1 MENSVIEILLIEDD
15 HDDAEFTIH
24 ALRKNNLANNLR
36 HIDNGEEAL
45 DFLYDSRNASPK
57 IILLD
62 LRMPRVDG
70 IQILRK
76 LKSDREKSQI
86 PVIVMVSSMDGKNY
100 VESFKVRADA
110 YITKPMDFKKFFNAI
125 ADLGLTWTILSTPEF
140 KGQQV

>member
-15 HDDAEFTIH
+15 QDDAEFTIH

-45 DFLYDSRNASPK
+45 EFLYNSGNRTPK

-62 LRMPRVDG
+62 LRMPRIDG
-70 IQILRK
+70 IQILKR
-76 LKSDREKSQI
+76 LKNDPEKKSI
-86 PVIVMVSSMDGKNY
+86 PVIVMVSSLDGKSY

-110 YITKPMDFKKFFNAI
+110 YISKPLDFKKFFNAI
-125 ADLGLTWTILSTPEF
+125 AELGLTWTILSTPELR
-140 KGQQV
+140 GQQA

>member
-15 HDDAEFTIH
+15 HDDAEFAIH

-45 DFLYDSRNASPK
+45 EFLYNSGNIAPK

-70 IQILRK
+70 IQILKR
-76 LKSDREKSQI
+76 LKSDPEKKNI
-86 PVIVMVSSMDGKNY
+86 PVIVMVSSIDGKNY
-100 VESFKVRADA
+100 VESFKVKADA
-110 YITKPMDFKKFFNAI
+110 YILKPLDFKKFFDAI
-125 ADLGLTWTILSTPEF
+125 AELRLTWTILSAPEL
-140 KGQQV
+140 KSQQV

>member
-45 DFLYDSRNASPK
+45 EFLYNSGNLSPK

-70 IQILRK
+70 IQILKR
-76 LKSDREKSQI
+76 LKNDPEKKNI
-86 PVIVMVSSMDGKNY
+86 PVIVMVSSIDGKNY
-100 VESFKVRADA
+100 VESFKIRADA
-110 YITKPMDFKKFFNAI
+110 YISKPLDFKKFFDAI
-125 ADLGLTWTILSTPEF
+125 AGLGLTWTILSTPEL